1 MQFDPE
7 QVNAISHQVKR
18 VLSDRVQALPQGQL
32 APQQLRLMD
41 GCLDRL
47 LNDHNGVASSVTDA
61 EIEGVWEMVTE
72 HLFPP
77 ELVELSKL
85 MESQQK
91 EGE

>member
-7 QVNAISHQVKR
+7 QVNDISHQVAR
-18 VLSDRVQALPQGQL
+18 VLTGRLQTLV
-32 APQQLRLMD
+32 PQQLRLMD

-47 LNDHNGVASSVTDA
+47 LNDHKGVASSVTDA

-77 ELVELSKL
+77 ELVALSKH

>member
-1 MQFDPE
+1 MQFDQA
-7 QVNAISHQVKR
+7 QVQIICDQAAR
-18 VLSDRVQALPQGQL
+18 VIGPKFFDLV
-32 APQQLRLMD
+32 PQQLNLYE
-41 GCLDRL
+41 GCMADL
-47 LNDHNGVASSVTDA
+47 LNDHKGVASSVTDA

>member
-7 QVNAISHQVKR
+7 QVNDISHQVAR
-18 VLSDRVQALPQGQL
+18 VLTGRLQTLV
-32 APQQLRLMD
+32 PQQLRLMD
-41 GCLDRL
+41 GCLDDL
-47 LNDHNGVASSVTDA
+47 LNDHKGVASSVTDA

-72 HLFPP
+72 HLFPQ
-77 ELVELSKL
+77 ELVELSKH

>member
-7 QVNAISHQVKR
+7 QVNAISDQAAR
-18 VLSDRVQALPQGQL
+18 VIGPKFMDLI
-32 APQQLRLMD
+32 PQQRHLYN
-41 GCLDRL
+41 GCMTDL
-47 LNDHNGVASSVTDA
+47 LNDHKGVASSVTDA

-72 HLFPP
+72 HLFPQ
-77 ELVELSKL
+77 ELVELSKH

>member
-1 MQFDPE
+1 MEFDQD
-7 QVNAISHQVKR
+7 QVND
-18 VLSDRVQALPQGQL
+18 LSDQAARVIGPKFMDLI
-32 APQQLRLMD
+32 PQQRHLYN
-41 GCLDRL
+41 GCMTDL
-47 LNDHNGVASSVTDA
+47 LKDHKGVASTVTDA